1 MHKDARLEYKLWGM
15 LVFATA
21 MGSATP
27 RLGTATTPKPQRR
40 KSTNTEQVL
49 HRLVHGVNHFGVGS
63 SHLGL
68 GAEPLLPDRKY
79 VVVLAEGFFEGFL
92 HARMLTAG
100 SAHKYGCTPRSKTV
114 HC

>member
-1 MHKDARLEYKLWGM
+1 
-15 LVFATA
+15 

-27 RLGTATTPKPQRR
+27 RLSTATTPKPQRR

-79 VVVLAEGFFEGFL
+79 CSPCRRFL
-92 HARMLTAG
+92 RRLPA
-100 SAHKYGCTPRSKTV
+100 CTDVDGRKCPQIGLHPSLKNSSLLSFAAL
-114 HC
+114 

>member
-68 GAEPLLPDRKY
+68 GAEPLLPDRE
-79 VVVLAEGFFEGFL
+79 VRCSPCRRFL
-92 HARMLTAG
+92 RRLPACTDVDGRECQKL
-100 SAHKYGCTPRSKTV
+100 GCTPRSKTV